1 MADRFVDA
9 STAFQGDPPN
19 LVLCVSCGVPVIDQA
34 AHARHHTTVGDPL
47 PEDE

>member
-19 LVLCVSCGVPVIDQA
+19 LVLCAPCGVPVIDQD
-34 AHARHHTTVGDPL
+34 AHAAFHDRIGDPL
-47 PEDE
+47 PDDE